1 MRFDHMELTIPV
13 GSLTAMLR
21 QEIDDFYG
29 SIFGWS
35 GFDIDV
41 AGRPC
46 RLLTCGSD
54 QFIQVLESDQPLC
67 SPGSDHLGLLLD
79 SRQDVDDALRA
90 CEQYAEKDERVSIE
104 RRQDLAYPGLTV
116 HTFYLNYLLPISF
129 DVHSQAP
136 S

>member
-1 MRFDHMELTIPV
+1 MELTVPV
-13 GSLTAMLR
+13 GTLTATLR

-46 RLLTCGSD
+46 RLLMCGSG
-54 QFIQVLESDQPLC
+54 QFIQLLESEQPLR

-79 SRQDVDDALRA
+79 SRQDVDDALEA
-90 CEQYAEKDERVSIE
+90 CERYAESDDRVSVE
-104 RRQDLAYPGLTV
+104 LRQDLSYPKLTV
-116 HTFYLNYLLPISF
+116 HTFYVNYLLPISF
-129 DVHSQAP
+129 DVHSQEP